1 VPRVC
6 VEATALSAAPREAVW
21 DVLADSR
28 SWQDWGA
35 WQKSDLEREGDP
47 PPEGVGAIR
56 RNVRRPLTVREQ
68 VELWEPPS
76 RFGYTVVSGL
86 PVRNYHAV
94 VTLTKAGADG
104 RGTNIHWESRFDGRV
119 RALDA
124 PMRALIRS
132 TLEDVVKKVAAEAE
146 RRNSRMS
153 TARAG

>member
-35 WQKSDLEREGDP
+35 WQKSELEREGDP

-76 RFGYTVVSGL
+76 RFGYTLLSGL
-86 PVRNYHAV
+86 PVRDYHAV

-104 RGTNIHWESRFDGRV
+104 GATNIHWESRFDGRWRV
-119 RALDA
+119 LDP
-124 PMRALIRS
+124 PMRAFIGYVLR
-132 TLEDVVKKVAAEAE
+132 TVAQKLADAAEK
-146 RRNSRMS
+146 
-153 TARAG
+153 RAA